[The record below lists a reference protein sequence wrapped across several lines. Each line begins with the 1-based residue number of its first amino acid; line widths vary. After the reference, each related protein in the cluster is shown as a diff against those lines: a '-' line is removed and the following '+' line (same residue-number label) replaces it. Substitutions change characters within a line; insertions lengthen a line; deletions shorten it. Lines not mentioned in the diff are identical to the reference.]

1 MYNYYETSYVQL
13 KILQIVP
20 FQLIDALLFCR
31 EILPISMDQEHKQN
45 SRQKIFG
52 EAIEALQALPAKMGG
67 SPKGRIDKTTK

>member
-1 MYNYYETSYVQL
+1 MSNYYETSYVQL

-52 EAIEALQALPAKMGG
+52 EAHRSTSSLASQN
-67 SPKGRIDKTTK
+67 GRISKGSN

>member
-1 MYNYYETSYVQL
+1 MSNYYETSYVQL

-52 EAIEALQALPAKMGG
+52 EAIEALHSSLASQN
-67 SPKGRIDKTTK
+67 GRISKGSN